1 MIRWLDAPG
10 VTPQCPSHHGK
21 VEGGFEGRSACLL
34 YLRYLLVFVPL
45 AVVAEL
51 LAWNPLLIFFFS
63 CIALVPLAGLLGEA
77 TEELAIHTGPKI
89 GGLLNATLGNAAELI
104 ITIVALSAGKLDL
117 VKASITGSILGNLL
131 LILGASLLL
140 GGLKN
145 GIQRFD
151 RGLTGMSG
159 TMMLLAVIGL
169 MIPTLFELIH
179 EIQLGQ
185 LNIFNT
191 NVHDPAL
198 NSLSLWVAGI
208 LIVLYILSL
217 IFTFQTPQREDH
229 SGVEDHSAE
238 EESRQAKWSIPV
250 SVGVLAACTIAIV
263 FLSEFLVGAVEP
275 VVESLGVSELFLGVI
290 IIPIVGN
297 VAEHIVGVQVAFKNK
312 MDLSLAISLGSS
324 MQVALF
330 VAPLL
335 VFVSLLFGPELTL
348 FFSLFEVAALT
359 LAVFSATLVSVDG
372 ESNWLEGAQLLAVYL
387 IVGLGFYFTG
397 TVAPN
402 Q

>member
-45 AVVAEL
+45 AAL
-51 LAWNPLLIFFFS
+51 AWFLAWNGVLIFAFA
-63 CIALVPLAGLLGEA
+63 CVALIPLAGLLGEA
-77 TEELAIHTGPKI
+77 TEELAIHTGPKV

-104 ITIVALSAGKLDL
+104 ITIVALSAGRVEL

-145 GIQRFD
+145 GVQRFD
-151 RGLTGMSG
+151 RNLASISA
-159 TMMLLAVIGL
+159 TMMTLAVIGL
-169 MIPTLFELIH
+169 IIPTLFEIVH
-179 EIQLGQ
+179 EIQIGRVDL
-185 LNIFNT
+185 FNT
-191 NVHDPAL
+191 NVGDPAL
-198 NSLSLWVAGI
+198 NTLSLGVAGI

-217 IFTFQTPQREDH
+217 IFTFQTPGREEH
-229 SGVEDHSAE
+229 SGVDDHSAE
-238 EESRQAKWSIPV
+238 EQQHKANWSVPV
-250 SVGVLAACTIAIV
+250 SIGILAASTIAIV
-263 FLSEFLVGAVEP
+263 FLSELLVGAVEP

-297 VAEHIVGVQVAFKNK
+297 VAEHIVGVQVAIKNK
-312 MDLSLAISLGSS
+312 MDLSLTISLGSS

-335 VFVSLLFGPELTL
+335 VFVSLLFGPEMTL
-348 FFSLFEVAALT
+348 FFSLLEVSALT
-359 LAVFSATLVSVDG
+359 LAVMIATLISVDG
-372 ESNWLEGAQLLAVYL
+372 ESNWLEGAQLLAVY
-387 IVGLGFYFTG
+387 IVVALGFYYTG
-397 TVAPN
+397 ASH
-402 Q
+402 

>member
-1 MIRWLDAPG
+1 L
-10 VTPQCPSHHGK
+10 K
-21 VEGGFEGRSACLL
+21 
-34 YLRYLLVFVPL
+34 YLRYLLVFVPI

-51 LAWNPLLIFFFS
+51 LRWNPLLIFSCS
-63 CIALVPLAGLLGEA
+63 CIALIPLAGLLGEA
-77 TEELAIHTGPKI
+77 TEELAIHTGPKA

-151 RGLTGMSG
+151 RGLAGMSG
-159 TMMLLAVIGL
+159 TMMLLAVVGL
-169 MIPTLFELIH
+169 IIPTLFELLH
-179 EIQLGQ
+179 EIQIGTVDV
-185 LNIFNT
+185 FNT
-191 NVHDPAL
+191 NVNDPAL
-198 NSLSLWVAGI
+198 NSLSLGVAGL
-208 LIVLYILSL
+208 LIFLYMLSL
-217 IFTFQTPQREDH
+217 IFTFQTPQREGRT
-229 SGVEDHSAE
+229 GVDDHSAE
-238 EESRQAKWSIPV
+238 DEAHQAKWSI
-250 SVGVLAACTIAIV
+250 SFSAGVLAASTVAIV

-275 VVESLGVSELFLGVI
+275 VVASLGVSELFLGVI

-297 VAEHIVGVQVAFKNK
+297 VAEHIVGVQVALKNK
-312 MDLSLAISLGSS
+312 MDLSLSISLGSS

-335 VFVSLLFGPELTL
+335 VFVSLLFGPEMTL

-359 LAVFSATLVSVDG
+359 LAVLCATLVSVDG
-372 ESNWLEGAQLLAVYL
+372 ESNWLEGAQLLAVYV
-387 IVGLGFYFTG
+387 IVAMGFYY
-397 TVAPN
+397 TVVGPSIN
-402 Q
+402 H

>member
-1 MIRWLDAPG
+1 L
-10 VTPQCPSHHGK
+10 S
-21 VEGGFEGRSACLL
+21 
-34 YLRYLLVFVPL
+34 YLRYLLLFVPL

-51 LAWNPLLIFFFS
+51 LGWNPLLIFVFS
-63 CIALVPLAGLLGEA
+63 CIALIPLAGLLGEA

-145 GIQRFD
+145 GVQRFD
-151 RGLTGMSG
+151 RNLASISA
-159 TMMLLAVIGL
+159 TMMTLAVIGL
-169 MIPTLFELIH
+169 IIPTLFEIVH
-179 EIQLGQ
+179 EIQIGRVDV
-185 LNIFNT
+185 FNT
-191 NVHDPAL
+191 NVGDPAL
-198 NSLSLWVAGI
+198 NTLSLGVAGI
-208 LIVLYILSL
+208 LILLYILSL
-217 IFTFQTPQREDH
+217 IFTFQTPQREEH
-229 SGVEDHSAE
+229 TGVEDHSE
-238 EESRQAKWSIPV
+238 EEATHKAKWSVPM
-250 SVGVLAACTIAIV
+250 SVGVLAASTVAIV

-275 VVESLGVSELFLGVI
+275 VVESLGISELFLGVI

-297 VAEHIVGVQVAFKNK
+297 VAEHIVGVQVAWKNK
-312 MDLSLAISLGSS
+312 MDLSLSISLGSS

-335 VFVSLLFGPELTL
+335 VFVSLLFGPEMTL

-387 IVGLGFYFTG
+387 IVALGFYFTG
-397 TVAPN
+397 TVAPT